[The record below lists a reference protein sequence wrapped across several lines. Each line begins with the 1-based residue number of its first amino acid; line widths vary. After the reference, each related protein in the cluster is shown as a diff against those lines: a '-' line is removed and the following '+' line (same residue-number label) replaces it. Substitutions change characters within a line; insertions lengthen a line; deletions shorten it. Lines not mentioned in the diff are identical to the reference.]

1 MKIWLLPC
9 FLGILAILSA
19 NLVFLISAIEG
30 HVETCFPYFEG
41 CASISA
47 SGRHGLA
54 AILFKLTILPVMTL
68 LTIYWLISWN
78 YLNKITSVSTVQNK
92 FMLITGVI
100 GSLFGILY
108 TAFLGSEGDVYQLLR
123 RFGIYVFFLGTF
135 IAQILEI
142 RLLSSSKEFESLNY
156 LKGMKLITLLIGV
169 FILISAPSYGFL
181 ENDDWFENVLEWNIS
196 FLLFFYFIAS
206 SLLWKKKDI
215 KIDLLFNKS

>member
-19 NLVFLISAIEG
+19 NLVFIISITEG
-30 HVETCFPYFEG
+30 HVESCFPYFEG

-108 TAFLGSEGDVYQLLR
+108 SAFLGSEGDVYQLLR
-123 RFGIYVFFLGTF
+123 RFGIYIFFLGTF
-135 IAQILEI
+135 IAQILET
-142 RLLSSSKEFESLNY
+142 RQLSSSKEFESLNY
-156 LKGMKLITLLIGV
+156 F
-169 FILISAPSYGFL
+169 FILASFCKR
-181 ENDDWFENVLEWNIS
+181 VL
-196 FLLFFYFIAS
+196 
-206 SLLWKKKDI
+206 
-215 KIDLLFNKS
+215 